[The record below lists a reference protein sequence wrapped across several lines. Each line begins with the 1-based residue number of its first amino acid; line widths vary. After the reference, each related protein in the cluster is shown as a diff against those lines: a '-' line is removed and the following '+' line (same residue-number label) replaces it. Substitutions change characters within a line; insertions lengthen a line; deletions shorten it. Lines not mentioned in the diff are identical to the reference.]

1 MSPLLEVAAVTHPGK
16 ARPQNEDC
24 IAADARAGLAVLADG
39 MGGHNAGEVASRMAV
54 ELVASQLSQ
63 QRAQGAPLDAPR
75 AEALIAAQV
84 AAANA
89 TLLEAARAEPE
100 YRGMGTTLVVA
111 VWHDHGVSYGHVGD
125 SRLYLLRRGEL
136 RRLTRDHSIVQEQ
149 LERGAITPEQ
159 ARYAPNRNVLTRA
172 VGIDPEV
179 EADVCTREVEPDDV
193 FLLCSDGLTDMVG
206 DADIERIVAAGGGD
220 LQGAAEELIEL
231 ANRRGGVDNITVV
244 LFELAGDEAA
254 DTLPDVAAPGEP
266 PADEEED
273 EDTLTELDGVPVLAG
288 AGPQPE
294 AAGRRTG
301 LLLAAAVALV
311 LLVVAALA
319 AWEYLS

>member
-193 FLLCSDGLTDMVG
+193 FLLCSDGLTDMLTDDEIRDTLVSHPSP
-206 DADIERIVAAGGGD
+206 ASAA
-220 LQGAAEELIEL
+220 
-231 ANRRGGVDNITVV
+231 ANRLVERANESGGLDNISVV
-244 LFELAGDEAA
+244 LVRVEGQ
-254 DTLPDVAAPGEP
+254 GE
-266 PADEEED
+266 
-273 EDTLTELDGVPVLAG
+273 DGS
-288 AGPQPE
+288 
-294 AAGRRTG
+294 T
-301 LLLAAAVALV
+301 
-311 LLVVAALA
+311 
-319 AWEYLS
+319 